1 MRWLGLMWTMSL
13 VWDKVNIMQFAP
25 FSKDSRLSAKEIW
38 LYKWSALPKSELQI
52 FFDFLYLYWASDKIR
67 IMAITLADRQLI
79 VARMD
84 KQFNEGKLFYFHY
97 WEIKFWFLQIL
108 KCAEN
113 WSRWNNAQ
121 RTLLTHVVYTRRLV
135 SFRFIKR

>member
-1 MRWLGLMWTMSL
+1 
-13 VWDKVNIMQFAP
+13 MQFAP

-38 LYKWSALPKSELQI
+38 LYKLSALPKSELQI

-97 WEIKFWFLQIL
+97 SEIKVWL
-108 KCAEN
+108 
-113 WSRWNNAQ
+113 S
-121 RTLLTHVVYTRRLV
+121 
-135 SFRFIKR
+135 